1 MTQAAQQFTPQQL
14 EDWKAYEEVRSWG
27 TYNMFSAEARH
38 ATALTKDAYTFV
50 MKNYTALQD
59 AVQGAA

>member
-14 EDWKAYEEVRSWG
+14 EDWKAYEAVRSWG
-27 TYNMFSAEARH
+27 GHNMFSVEAQY
-38 ATALTKDAYTFV
+38 ATALTKDAYMFV

-59 AVQGAA
+59 AVKA